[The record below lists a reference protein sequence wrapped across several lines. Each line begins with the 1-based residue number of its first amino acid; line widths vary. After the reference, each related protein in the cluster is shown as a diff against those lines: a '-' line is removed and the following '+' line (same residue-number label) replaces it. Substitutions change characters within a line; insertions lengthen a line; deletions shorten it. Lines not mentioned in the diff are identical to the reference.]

1 MGQAED
7 YLKRVVADALTED
20 LGLAGDI
27 TSQAVFPEDKPGEAV
42 IVAKQAGIVAG
53 LFVAEAVF
61 KALDPDVV
69 FDARVQDGD
78 AVAVDQVIARIKGN
92 ILSILSCE
100 RVALNFIA
108 HMSGVATLTRDYVEI
123 AAMYGVKVKDTRKTL
138 PGLRP
143 LEKYAVLVGG
153 GDNHRFGLYDAV
165 LIKDNHIAAAG
176 SIKAAVELVR
186 TNLEGEI
193 SIEVETETLAEVEE
207 ALAAGADT
215 ILLDNMD
222 PSAIKAAIESIN
234 GAAVTEVSGGVNLD
248 NLADKAAAGPD
259 YISVGSLTQAAPA
272 FDFSMIVEK

>member
-1 MGQAED
+1 VGQAED

>member
-1 MGQAED
+1 
-7 YLKRVVADALTED
+7 
-20 LGLAGDI
+20 
-27 TSQAVFPEDKPGEAV
+27 
-42 IVAKQAGIVAG
+42 
-53 LFVAEAVF
+53 
-61 KALDPDVV
+61 
-69 FDARVQDGD
+69 
-78 AVAVDQVIARIKGN
+78 
-92 ILSILSCE
+92 
-100 RVALNFIA
+100 
-108 HMSGVATLTRDYVEI
+108 
-123 AAMYGVKVKDTRKTL
+123 MYGVKVKDTRKTL